1 VKRIPRMQGKREFLK
16 RQKMGSKIQKKGQKN
31 LDNTLQK
38 CYNSLE
44 IGGIGKKVK

>member
-1 VKRIPRMQGKREFLK
+1 MEEKLEFFK
-16 RQKMGSKIQKKGQKN
+16 RQKMGLKIQKKGQKN

>member
-1 VKRIPRMQGKREFLK
+1 VKKIPGPREKEGIFK
-16 RQKMGSKIQKKGQKN
+16 RQKMGSKIQKKGQKS